1 MMGVSGQ
8 RGYQAQSPMENM
20 ATETAGKPA
29 VPRSRAGAA
38 KGARALGSVA
48 LAAREKLRVRERQT
62 AMLVGQIAAQLED
75 KQPGRIFAVRL
86 TCTRYKSTGTI
97 VFNQRRVRAPMN
109 ERDADIDS
117 DDDDSDDEGDNG
129 SEPGSGPPPRKA
141 AVESRPA
148 AAAKT
153 AAAGPADASK
163 QRGGREKAV
172 GPSEGWQQPRRPARQ
187 QPHPKPQDKVLQK
200 ADRNAISARGHAALE
215 KVGSYRPWPTVSH
228 RSRKRSAHHPP
239 SPSPGSCWSMVNRF
253 RSRWFLPVWPQRPY
267 ANTPRRPVSASS
279 TASSPATARNCA
291 RCLSPSSRC
300 TSKLVRAPTRRRTWA
315 LACSTNSNRSQLR
328 GRRVRHA

>member
-1 MMGVSGQ
+1 
-8 RGYQAQSPMENM
+8 MENM

-48 LAAREKLRVRERQT
+48 SAAREKLRVRERQT

-215 KVGSYRPWPTVSH
+215 GGQL
-228 RSRKRSAHHPP
+228 SALANSITQISKEVCPP
-239 SPSPGSCWSMVNRF
+239 STFTITRQLLVDGKQVQVQMVPTSLAAEALRQHPKAAGERF
-253 RSRWFLPVWPQRPY
+253 KHCFLAGNSAELREMLVPIEPMHVETRP
-267 ANTPRRPVSASS
+267 
-279 TASSPATARNCA
+279 
-291 RCLSPSSRC
+291 
-300 TSKLVRAPTRRRTWA
+300 RADSEEDMGFG
-315 LACSTNSNRSQLR
+315 LFDQQ
-328 GRRVRHA
+328 